1 MADDK
6 IKTLVSAEEE
16 EAVGRALLS
25 WLNEYPDKPVS
36 RINFEFLATDTPGI
50 MVSTIQ
56 AAFKTRQYIVGGYE
70 AQYQFKL
77 VYRTFPNDNDS
88 RLAADET
95 LNKMG
100 AWAERNVASLDI
112 SPATVQSFARTSN
125 ASLVA
130 VYEDGSRDHQ
140 ILMTLTYEV
149 I

>member
-25 WLNEYPDKPVS
+25 WLNEYPDKPVN

>member
-1 MADDK
+1 MANDK
-6 IKTLVSAEEE
+6 IKSLVSADEE
-16 EAVGRALLS
+16 EAVGRALLI
-25 WLNEYPDKPVS
+25 WLNKYPDKPVN
-36 RINFEFLATDTPGI
+36 RINFEFLATDTPGV
-50 MVSTIQ
+50 MLSTIQ

-77 VYRTFPNDNDS
+77 VYHTFPDDNDS
-88 RLAADET
+88 RLAADEI

-100 AWAERNVASLDI
+100 AWAERNAGTLDI
-112 SPATVQSFARTSN
+112 SPATVRSLVRTSN

>member
-56 AAFKTRQYIVGGYE
+56 AAFKTMQYIVGGYE
-70 AQYQFKL
+70 AQYQYKL
-77 VYRTFPNDNDS
+77 VYRTFPDDNDS

-100 AWAERNVASLDI
+100 AWAERNAGTLDI
-112 SPATVQSFARTSN
+112 SPAIVRSLVRTSN